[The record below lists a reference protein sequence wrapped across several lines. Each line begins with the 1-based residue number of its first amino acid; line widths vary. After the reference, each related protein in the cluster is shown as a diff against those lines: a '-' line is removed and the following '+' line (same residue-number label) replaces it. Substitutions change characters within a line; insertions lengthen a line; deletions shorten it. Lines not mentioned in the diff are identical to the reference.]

1 MIKIPIYKPFLGEE
15 ELKNV
20 ESCINSSWISS
31 KGSFIKKF
39 EDQTKEYVESNYASS
54 VSNGTVALHLALLA
68 AGIGPGDEV
77 ITTNFTY
84 VASTNAILM
93 VGAIP
98 IFNEI
103 DPLTW
108 NIDTKQIEKNISSN
122 TKAVL
127 VTNVYG
133 VLCDFD
139 ELSNICKKNNLLL
152 IEDAAESFGA
162 TFKEK
167 KSGSLADISTFS
179 FFGNK
184 TITTGEGGMVLTHS
198 KKIYNLV
205 EKLKNQGNS
214 TSKKYYHDVLGYN
227 YRMTNIQAAIG
238 CAQLSKLNQIQSL
251 KKRVDSFYR
260 SELNGIVTFQYVEEH
275 IRPSNWM
282 TSILFENEEVKKRV
296 EKKLLINQVETRP
309 LFYPIDKL
317 PYYKLNQKC
326 LVAKKI
332 YKQGLTLPSFPSLND
347 MELKIITKIIKE
359 NA

>member
-162 TFKEK
+162 TFKEVW
-167 KSGSLADISTFS
+167 F
-179 FFGNK
+179 
-184 TITTGEGGMVLTHS
+184 
-198 KKIYNLV
+198 
-205 EKLKNQGNS
+205 
-214 TSKKYYHDVLGYN
+214 
-227 YRMTNIQAAIG
+227 
-238 CAQLSKLNQIQSL
+238 
-251 KKRVDSFYR
+251 
-260 SELNGIVTFQYVEEH
+260 
-275 IRPSNWM
+275 
-282 TSILFENEEVKKRV
+282 
-296 EKKLLINQVETRP
+296 
-309 LFYPIDKL
+309 
-317 PYYKLNQKC
+317 
-326 LVAKKI
+326 
-332 YKQGLTLPSFPSLND
+332 
-347 MELKIITKIIKE
+347 
-359 NA
+359 